1 MVDMRP
7 FGRKVRR
14 SLLNRDLMAGIPVIG
29 LVMLIMLLVIF
40 IYVLRMVFMVA
51 FVAVLYLIMR
61 YLTSKDPW
69 FIDIVLN
76 SLQEKDVFLP

>member
-7 FGRKVRR
+7 CGRKVRR
-14 SLLNRDLMAGIPVIG
+14 SLLNRDLMAGIPTIG
-29 LVMLIMLLVIF
+29 LILIILLLVFF
-40 IYVLRMVFMVA
+40 IYVLRLFFMIA
-51 FVAVLYLIMR
+51 FIAILYLIMR

-76 SLQEKDVFLP
+76 SLQEKDIFIP

>member
-14 SLLNRDLMAGIPVIG
+14 SLLNRDLMAGVPVIG
-29 LVMLIMLLVIF
+29 LLFLIIMLVVF
-40 IYVLRMVFMVA
+40 IYVLRMFFMVA
-51 FVAVLYLIMR
+51 FVAVVYLIMR

-76 SLQEKDVFLP
+76 SLQEKDIFLP